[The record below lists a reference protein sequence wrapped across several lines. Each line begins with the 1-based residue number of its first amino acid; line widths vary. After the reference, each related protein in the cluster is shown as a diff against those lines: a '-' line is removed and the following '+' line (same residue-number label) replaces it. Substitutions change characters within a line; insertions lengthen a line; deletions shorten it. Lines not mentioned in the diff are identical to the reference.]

1 MAAAS
6 FEPGSWVWI
15 ADEADLV
22 VPAKVLSRF
31 KAGEATRVE
40 RANGAVEALDAKASG
55 ACSPC
60 DSQCF
65 DAAIED
71 LITLDDLNE
80 HALLHTLRAR
90 YGGDA
95 IYTRVSDVLISVN
108 PFKVLPI
115 YTPETLATY
124 VRAGGRAS
132 TDLPPHCYGVSAAAH
147 AALVE
152 KGESQAICISGASP
166 RASSRAC
173 TRASQASPA
182 RARPRP

>member
-15 ADEADLV
+15 ADEEDLV
-22 VPAKVLSRF
+22 VPAKVISRF

-60 DSQCF
+60 DRQCF

-80 HALLHTLRAR
+80 HALHHLGGVANLEGEVGAAR
-90 YGGDA
+90 LEDGD
-95 IYTRVSDVLISVN
+95 I
-108 PFKVLPI
+108 
-115 YTPETLATY
+115 
-124 VRAGGRAS
+124 
-132 TDLPPHCYGVSAAAH
+132 
-147 AALVE
+147 
-152 KGESQAICISGASP
+152 
-166 RASSRAC
+166 
-173 TRASQASPA
+173 
-182 RARPRP
+182 